1 MNEWGKI
8 ELLRRYECWTDKTSK
23 LYKRGVKKS
32 PSELVSCHELL
43 STCALDFSNPCKY
56 TNQKKM
62 EDRSNTSLRAKST
75 LSMLNFSLR
84 LPIVWLVCMYALILF
99 CLSQKKN
106 YVLLLKI
113 SLCPEKPFFHILFSE
128 IPLNL
133 SPQLG
138 CECWIWD

>member
-1 MNEWGKI
+1 MNAGRIRRANYIREDWKKQKI
-8 ELLRRYECWTDKTSK
+8 TIRVSFLSRASLNLCPGLLQSLQRH
-23 LYKRGVKKS
+23 KS
-32 PSELVSCHELL
+32 H
-43 STCALDFSNPCKY
+43 
-56 TNQKKM
+56 KM